1 MFIRGAYLTLRV
13 CLSSKAHCYR
23 RFPNPIGVASRIRAF
38 SAGARQICDVP
49 SGVDG

>member
-13 CLSSKAHCYR
+13 CLTSKAHCYR

-38 SAGARQICDVP
+38 SARGAADVRCAQWR
-49 SGVDG
+49 